1 MKVKFVKFVKVLQ
14 AVGACEDLT
23 TVFGK
28 LRVDEAAKVR
38 DENKV
43 GGCIVADFKQVDSIM
58 VARNARSFG
67 GENFPRG
74 GGLEDVDADVVLAL
88 ESDNVLHLHGELH
101 SARF

>member
-1 MKVKFVKFVKVLQ
+1 MIKVLQ

-43 GGCIVADFKQVDSIM
+43 GGCIVPDFKQVDSIM

-74 GGLEDVDADVVLAL
+74 GGLEDVDTDVVLAL